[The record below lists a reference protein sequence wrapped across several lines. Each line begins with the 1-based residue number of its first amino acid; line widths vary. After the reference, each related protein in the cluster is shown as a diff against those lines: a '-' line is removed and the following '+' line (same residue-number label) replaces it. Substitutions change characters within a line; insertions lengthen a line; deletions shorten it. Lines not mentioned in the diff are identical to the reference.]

1 MTDAGAVSAGLM
13 SIPMDMP
20 MAIEVITGAGPRRRF
35 SVEEKLQLIEETQQ
49 PGMSVSLVARRHG
62 ISRDLLFRWRR
73 DWRRG
78 LLSAPGLVPV
88 QVAGAAAA
96 KTSER
101 RSAVEHGVIEIGL
114 PSGWCV
120 RVTGAVEAEALR
132 RVLTVVAGRPVC
144 RSLGEGR

>member
-1 MTDAGAVSAGLM
+1 MTDAGAASAGLM

-20 MAIEVITGAGPRRRF
+20 MAVEVITGAGPRRRF

-88 QVAGAAAA
+88 QVGGAAAMRA
-96 KTSER
+96 PANTSER
-101 RSAVEHGVIEIGL
+101 RTAVEHGVIEIGL

-120 RVTGAVEAEALR
+120 RVTGAVEADALR
-132 RVLTVVAGRPVC
+132 RVLAVVAGR
-144 RSLGEGR
+144 